1 MLKKL
6 TALLMSLLLCLSL
19 LPGRASAAGLPGP
32 AVPQV
37 QTETVGEQDLDEDEG
52 VMPLSLEG
60 PIERDEADR
69 ESED

>member
-60 PIERDEADR
+60 PIEEPDDEAYQVD
-69 ESED
+69 